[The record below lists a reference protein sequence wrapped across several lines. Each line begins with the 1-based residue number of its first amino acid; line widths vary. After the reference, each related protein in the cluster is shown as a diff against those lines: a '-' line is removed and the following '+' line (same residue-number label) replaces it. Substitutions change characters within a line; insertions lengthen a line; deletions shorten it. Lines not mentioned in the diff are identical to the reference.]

1 MASLLPRA
9 GLLPRSITSSAAA
22 SPCTTP
28 ALTRFFSATPSALSQ
43 QIPPESPL
51 FINVPNPPQDQSIE
65 AKRELKRVRGFVPV
79 PRRIFAHR
87 DSHEKPTDSWLS
99 RAAPEPSNA
108 RSQAE
113 PGSELQVWKRKMA
126 ASRRENMRSGVR
138 DLWARKQRF
147 DTKRLADRTA
157 KLAANK
163 AAAMAPERED
173 ERLTRGTINA
183 GTLQTTVALDPHRL
197 ERGLASA
204 ARTAAIAAVK
214 SEARRDAI
222 QTLYM
227 NARSFIVNEAEL
239 EATIN
244 REFADD
250 RFSGSSSPGRRV
262 QNIWDDRDE
271 PISVATMLN
280 ELQRNHS
287 TLVNEYTSEQVRT
300 TRRQKLVAE
309 ELTGGKMDDTYP

>member
-1 MASLLPRA
+1 MQTRQTIAVALMAFA
-9 GLLPRSITSSAAA
+9 SIANCQMTPIDTDTECNQPSSTAAAASSTAQPSTSSAPVSTPVSHSSAAPSSVATPDPTGAFVTFSYVVSSGPSASSTAASHPSPSSSPPKETTSATKAASSSAAA
-22 SPCTTP
+22 TAT
-28 ALTRFFSATPSALSQ
+28 ATPS
-43 QIPPESPL
+43 
-51 FINVPNPPQDQSIE
+51 
-65 AKRELKRVRGFVPV
+65 
-79 PRRIFAHR
+79 
-87 DSHEKPTDSWLS
+87 
-99 RAAPEPSNA
+99 
-108 RSQAE
+108 
-113 PGSELQVWKRKMA
+113 
-126 ASRRENMRSGVR
+126 
-138 DLWARKQRF
+138 
-147 DTKRLADRTA
+147 
-157 KLAANK
+157 
-163 AAAMAPERED
+163 
-173 ERLTRGTINA
+173 
-183 GTLQTTVALDPHRL
+183 PH
-197 ERGLASA
+197 
-204 ARTAAIAAVK
+204 AAVQ